1 MLSTTYPKYSN
12 IVFGCFSVVQLSH
25 LVNESETILARSI
38 PLSSASHAIA
48 LSCDHKL
55 LAVNFVQNGISFVTI
70 FSVPSFMSA
79 VSIYLTVVIMYGENV
94 CFTFGNLNITSWN
107 FQTIIP
113 VYSNVLLT
121 SDNNV
126 LATELLWNPVMPN
139 TLAICLDN
147 GALIMMNFTGQS
159 YELYTIDKTEQVK

>member
-1 MLSTTYPKYSN
+1 
-12 IVFGCFSVVQLSH
+12 
-25 LVNESETILARSI
+25 
-38 PLSSASHAIA
+38 
-48 LSCDHKL
+48 
-55 LAVNFVQNGISFVTI
+55 
-70 FSVPSFMSA
+70 
-79 VSIYLTVVIMYGENV
+79 MY
-94 CFTFGNLNITSWN
+94 TFGSLQLISWN

-126 LATELLWNPVMPN
+126 LATELLWNPVMAH

>member
-1 MLSTTYPKYSN
+1 MH
-12 IVFGCFSVVQLSH
+12 VFCCRAYYFS
-25 LVNESETILARSI
+25 
-38 PLSSASHAIA
+38 
-48 LSCDHKL
+48 
-55 LAVNFVQNGISFVTI
+55 
-70 FSVPSFMSA
+70 
-79 VSIYLTVVIMYGENV
+79 LTFENLH
-94 CFTFGNLNITSWN
+94 TTSWY

-126 LATELLWNPVMPN
+126 LATELLWNPVIAN